1 MPFARLYLPFIESEY
16 KVGKGLV
23 KPRNIYKIQS
33 YEYKDG
39 NVKTMTGAKASYVF
53 VIGIYDKQLTCVK
66 FSEVTPTIFKLWF
79 KDLFKR
85 GLKEKEID
93 EAKELSELL
102 HKGNRSGG
110 SFFSSYIKS
119 ETIYKGKIPTYR
131 TYLLDNINQI
141 KAVNLKKDF
150 IKALLNITP
159 TPLTEDINNK

>member
-39 NVKTMTGAKASYVF
+39 TVKTMTGVKSSYVF
-53 VIGIYDKQLTCVK
+53 VIGIYNKQLTCVK
-66 FSEVTPTIFKLWF
+66 FSQVTPEIFKIWF

-102 HKGNRSGG
+102 HKGTRSGG

-119 ETIYKGKIPTYR
+119 ETIYKGKTPTYR

-141 KAVNLKKDF
+141 KVVNLKKDF

-159 TPLTEDINNK
+159 TPPSEQTDTQ

>member
-1 MPFARLYLPFIESEY
+1 MPYARLYLPFIESEY

-33 YEYKDG
+33 YEYADG
-39 NVKTMTGAKASYVF
+39 TVKTMTGVKASYVF
-53 VIGIYDKQLTCVK
+53 VIGIYNKQLTCVK

-102 HKGNRSGG
+102 HKGNRTGG

-150 IKALLNITP
+150 IKELLNIRP
-159 TPLTEDINNK
+159 TPLIEDINTK

>member
-1 MPFARLYLPFIESEY
+1 MPYARLYLPFIESEY

-33 YEYKDG
+33 YEYADG
-39 NVKTMTGAKASYVF
+39 TVKTMTGVKASYVF
-53 VIGIYDKQLTCVK
+53 VIGIYNKQLTCVK

-150 IKALLNITP
+150 IKELLNIRP
-159 TPLTEDINNK
+159 TPLIEDINTK

>member
-1 MPFARLYLPFIESEY
+1 MPYARLYLPFIESEY
-16 KVGKGLV
+16 KIGKGLV

-33 YEYKDG
+33 YEYADG
-39 NVKTMTGAKASYVF
+39 TVKTMTGVKASYVF
-53 VIGIYDKQLTCVK
+53 VIGIYNKQLTCVK

-102 HKGNRSGG
+102 HKGNRTGG

-150 IKALLNITP
+150 IKELLNIRP
-159 TPLTEDINNK
+159 TPLIEDINTK

>member
-53 VIGIYDKQLTCVK
+53 VIGIHDKQLTCVK

-85 GLKEKEID
+85 GLKEQQIN

-150 IKALLNITP
+150 IKELLNITP
-159 TPLTEDINNK
+159 SPPSEQTDTK

>member
-33 YEYKDG
+33 YEYADG
-39 NVKTMTGAKASYVF
+39 TVKTMTGLKASYVF
-53 VIGIYDKQLTCVK
+53 VIGIYNKQLTCVK

-150 IKALLNITP
+150 IKELLNIRP
-159 TPLTEDINNK
+159 TPLIEDINTK

>member
-1 MPFARLYLPFIESEY
+1 
-16 KVGKGLV
+16 
-23 KPRNIYKIQS
+23 
-33 YEYKDG
+33 
-39 NVKTMTGAKASYVF
+39 
-53 VIGIYDKQLTCVK
+53 LTCVK

-150 IKALLNITP
+150 IKELLNIRP
-159 TPLTEDINNK
+159 TPLIEDINTK

>member
-1 MPFARLYLPFIESEY
+1 MPYARLYLPFIESEY

-33 YEYKDG
+33 YEYADG
-39 NVKTMTGAKASYVF
+39 TVKTMTGVKASYVF
-53 VIGIYDKQLTCVK
+53 VIGIYNKQLTCVK

-102 HKGNRSGG
+102 HKGNRTGG

-150 IKALLNITP
+150 IKELLNIKP
-159 TPLTEDINNK
+159 TPLIEDINTK

>member
-39 NVKTMTGAKASYVF
+39 TVKTMTGVKSSYVF
-53 VIGIYDKQLTCVK
+53 VIGIYNKQLTCVK
-66 FSEVTPTIFKLWF
+66 FSQVTPEIFKIWF

-102 HKGNRSGG
+102 HKGTRSGG

-141 KAVNLKKDF
+141 KVVNLKKDF

-159 TPLTEDINNK
+159 TPPSEQTDTQ

>member
-1 MPFARLYLPFIESEY
+1 MPFSRLYLPFIESEY

-39 NVKTMTGAKASYVF
+39 KVKTLTGVKASYIF

-66 FSEVTPTIFKLWF
+66 FSEVTPEIFKLWF

-85 GLKEKEID
+85 GLKEEQID

-102 HKGNRSGG
+102 HRGTRSGG

-119 ETIYKGKIPTYR
+119 ETIYKGKTPTYR
-131 TYLLDNINQI
+131 TYLLENIKQI
-141 KAVNLKKDF
+141 KIVNFKKNF
-150 IKALLNITP
+150 IKELLNITP
-159 TPLTEDINNK
+159 TLMVEDTNNK